1 MYKSKMGVE
10 KKCETKCYGKT
21 KFLIMTVINDTWI
34 GRTNNEIKSLTL
46 TTSSDGYQKKHKS
59 NLIDFNIKLTCIG
72 FQSR

>member
-34 GRTNNEIKSLTL
+34 GRRNNEIKSLTL
-46 TTSSDGYQKKHKS
+46 TTSSDGYQKKA
-59 NLIDFNIKLTCIG
+59 
-72 FQSR
+72 